1 MCDKIYKH
9 NKMSSIAV
17 FSATFMIIAAIFLFL
32 SVKNVR
38 AEDEKTI
45 RMYILIKIQDMKLLL
60 KMMQHLCQR
69 MIMKH
74 CLDL

>member
-17 FSATFMIIAAIFLFL
+17 FSATFMIIAAIFLLL

-38 AEDEKTI
+38 AEDEKEYKNV
-45 RMYILIKIQDMKLLL
+45 YINPDTGLSLIHI
-60 KMMQHLCQR
+60 
-69 MIMKH
+69 
-74 CLDL
+74 

>member
-1 MCDKIYKH
+1 MRDKIYKH

-17 FSATFMIIAAIFLFL
+17 FSATFIIIAAIFLFL
-32 SVKNVR
+32 SVKMQEQR
-38 AEDEKTI
+38 TKKTI
-45 RMYILIKIQDMKLLL
+45 RMYILIQIQDMKLLL

>member
-17 FSATFMIIAAIFLFL
+17 FSATFMIIAAIFLLL

-38 AEDEKTI
+38 AEDEKNI
-45 RMYILIKIQDMKLLL
+45 RMYILIQIQDMKLLL
-60 KMMQHLCQR
+60 KMMQHLWQR